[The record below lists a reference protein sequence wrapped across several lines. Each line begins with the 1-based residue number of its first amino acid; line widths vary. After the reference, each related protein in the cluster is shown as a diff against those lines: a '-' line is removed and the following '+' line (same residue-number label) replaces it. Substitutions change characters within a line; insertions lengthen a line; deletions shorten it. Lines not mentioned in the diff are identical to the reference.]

1 MELLILLLAW
11 SYSPLLSLTDDLDFS
26 NASLNNKDRWS
37 LRFSFLN
44 LYFGEYL
51 IQIITFNL
59 SEKQPDLYRI
69 TNLSDFSNFI
79 ISQDKINHLESDL
92 FTHMN
97 HLTEEELLVEKEAL
111 QRQLSDDDNRMNLA
125 FNKINIYTTIILG
138 GVPILLTVLNEKIVK
153 FIQNSFFTDKI
164 ASIVFILLIYFVSN
178 LVIIIL
184 QFISILGFQKSRFS
198 DLKNSNNKKE
208 TINWQ
213 IYYDWQ
219 VKRRKVYLFVSLL
232 KIFQDWFII
241 IYILNEGNN
250 EKTYSKYLCNKY

>member
-1 MELLILLLAW
+1 
-11 SYSPLLSLTDDLDFS
+11 
-26 NASLNNKDRWS
+26 
-37 LRFSFLN
+37 
-44 LYFGEYL
+44 
-51 IQIITFNL
+51 
-59 SEKQPDLYRI
+59 
-69 TNLSDFSNFI
+69 
-79 ISQDKINHLESDL
+79 
-92 FTHMN
+92 MN